1 MAYAGK
7 ASTRTML
14 LVPLTFG
21 LVHGLGFAAALTD
34 KLAEWRHGQV
44 VQVLIGFNLG
54 VELAQM
60 LVIFGVAGLLWTYTR
75 LQSDDRPV
83 RRALGAAVA
92 LIGFGVMVWR
102 LWELLT
108 GEA

>member
-1 MAYAGK
+1 
-7 ASTRTML
+7 
-14 LVPLTFG
+14 
-21 LVHGLGFAAALTD
+21 
-34 KLAEWRHGQV
+34 
-44 VQVLIGFNLG
+44 
-54 VELAQM
+54 M